1 MVMHANSRFSIARAN
16 ASARAWRT
24 ALRTGLS
31 GCLLASLALIGA
43 CSGTPRRQGSDEELQ
58 RYMAYAG
65 EPVSSFSLF
74 GGLDNW
80 QSLSRDKIVV
90 WTKPNDAYMVTVQQ
104 PCSDLSFA
112 QRIGVTSTGT
122 TVNKGLD
129 FVTARHQKCTIL
141 EIRPVNYRRMQEDA
155 RQKKQASQST

>member
-1 MVMHANSRFSIARAN
+1 MNMHNKSLPSFMRATVSTRVWIKVL
-16 ASARAWRT
+16 AGS
-24 ALRTGLS
+24 
-31 GCLLASLALIGA
+31 LLTSLALLSA
-43 CSGTPRRQGSDEELQ
+43 CSGMPRRQADSQEVQ
-58 RYMAYAG
+58 RYMDYAG
-65 EPVSSFSLF
+65 EPVNSFSLF

-90 WTKPNDAYMVTVQQ
+90 WTKPNDAYLVTVQQ

-122 TVNKGLD
+122 TVNRGLD
-129 FVTARHQKCTIL
+129 FVTARHEKCTIL
-141 EIRPVNYRRMQEDA
+141 EIRPLDYRRMQQDA